1 MIKMFMQSYHDA
13 MKILVKTPDTCFM
26 SRRTYKHLSDSIKDI
41 LVESCAVNKDK
52 KRIINGCNIVFAELP
67 INKFAFACIDK
78 FKVELRY

>member
-1 MIKMFMQSYHDA
+1 MINIFMQSYYDA

-26 SRRTYKHLSDSIKDI
+26 SRRTYKHLSDSIKDN
-41 LVESCAVNKDK
+41 LVASCLVNKNK
-52 KRIINGCNIVFAELP
+52 KRSINGCKVVFAELP